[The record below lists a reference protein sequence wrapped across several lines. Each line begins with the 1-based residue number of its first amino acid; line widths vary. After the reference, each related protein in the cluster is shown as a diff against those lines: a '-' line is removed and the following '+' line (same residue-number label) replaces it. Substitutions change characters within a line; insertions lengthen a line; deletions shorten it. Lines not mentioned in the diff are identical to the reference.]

1 MVLKAGEHGSPAA
14 MELEALLPH
23 GRRPRGPLLLAIWR
37 VFRCSFL
44 LGTLS
49 LLIAD
54 AFRFAVPKLLR

>member
-1 MVLKAGEHGSPAA
+1 MKGSEHENQAGQ
-14 MELEALLPH
+14 ELEALLPQ
-23 GRRPRGPLLLAIWR
+23 RRHPRGPLLGAIWR

-49 LLIAD
+49 LIIAD